1 MEPLE
6 EILKVLLAI
15 SNALL
20 YPVLILLILIAIL
33 IFFYIGKLLAEYS
46 RRREG
51 RCIFTIPSTHEKL
64 LNDGKVT
71 NGMIALFNNSSR
83 VLMGNASVSKVG
95 RGSWEISDGVSIY
108 KMKKG
113 RENIKVFIERST
125 EIEQNIQ
132 RLKKGEVIHD
142 DLGSEFL
149 ARFYKDLSALI
160 RHYKNEKYRN
170 IISVKIERL
179 LQRFDLESSKALE
192 KPHLLVRLGPILGLM
207 GTLIPLGPALLGLNK
222 GNLDELSSNLSIA
235 FSSTVVGLFI
245 GAVSMI
251 AYRIK
256 RKWYKQDL
264 NDMEYTAEML
274 MEMTENEQ

>member
-51 RCIFTIPSTHEKL
+51 SYILTIPSTYEKL
-64 LNDGKVT
+64 LNDGKIT
-71 NGMIALFNNSSR
+71 NEMITFFKNSSQTLLNN
-83 VLMGNASVSKVG
+83 VYVSKLN
-95 RGSWEISDGVSIY
+95 RNSWELSDGNTRYRI
-108 KMKKG
+108 KKA
-113 RENIKVFIERST
+113 RKNIKVYIDRST

-132 RLKKGEVIHD
+132 RLINSEPIRD
-142 DLGSEFL
+142 NLGIEYL
-149 ARFYKDLSALI
+149 ARFYKDLSSLI
-160 RHYKNEKYRN
+160 GIYKDRKDQDLLS
-170 IISVKIERL
+170 IKIERL
-179 LQRFDLESSKALE
+179 LQRFDQERSKALE
-192 KPHLLVRLGPILGLM
+192 KPHLLIRLGPILGLM
-207 GTLIPLGPALLGLNK
+207 GTLIPLGPALLGLST

-245 GAVSMI
+245 GAVAMI
-251 AYRIK
+251 TYRIK
-256 RKWYKQDL
+256 KRWYRQDL
-264 NDMEYTAEML
+264 NDMEYTAEMV
-274 MEMTENEQ
+274 MEMIENEQ